1 MHGPMLPLYGSG
13 AVVILVSTIEVRE
26 NSVLV
31 FLMGMAGATILEY
44 FTGAAMEKLFHV
56 RYWDYTKTKFN
67 LNGYICLGASLCWG
81 CFSVLLVRVV
91 HIPVERAVLRIPDIA
106 ADITAFLLTV
116 AAAADFTQAFNEAM
130 DMKRILVQLEES
142 RVQIRKMQER
152 LRFTTEE
159 MREDIRKHSEV
170 WEERQRSRKEAYLA
184 RIHIMR
190 EERMEQLGRMYER
203 AEQIFRE
210 DIPSKMEEISSR
222 MGSASGKMQLGDIE
236 SVKHAIRQ
244 EFEKI
249 GERTDQK
256 YLRAARLLRRN
267 PTAVSERFREVFEEI
282 RRLTEDKKD

>member
-222 MGSASGKMQLGDIE
+222 MGSASGKMQLEDIE
-236 SVKHAIRQ
+236 SVKRAIRQ

>member
-13 AVVILVSTIEVRE
+13 AVVILVSTIEARE

-159 MREDIRKHSEV
+159 MREDIRKHSEA

-222 MGSASGKMQLGDIE
+222 MGSASGKMQLEDIE
-236 SVKHAIRQ
+236 SVKRAIRQ

>member
-13 AVVILVSTIEVRE
+13 AVVILVSTIEARE

-210 DIPSKMEEISSR
+210 DIPSKMEKISSR
-222 MGSASGKMQLGDIE
+222 MGSASGKMQLEDIE
-236 SVKHAIRQ
+236 SVKRAIRQ